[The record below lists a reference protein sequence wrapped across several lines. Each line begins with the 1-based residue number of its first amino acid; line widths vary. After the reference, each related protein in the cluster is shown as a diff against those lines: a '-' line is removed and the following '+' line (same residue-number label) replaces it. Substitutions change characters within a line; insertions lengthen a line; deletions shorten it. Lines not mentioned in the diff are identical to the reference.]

1 MIQEHGWDL
10 SRALNSF
17 FTAKCEQAGAD
28 MAAKAEAK
36 PDLPKKSVAEG
47 ARLEVDSVQLFFS
60 SSGGTLVHQSP

>member
-36 PDLPKKSVAEG
+36 QDLPKKSVAEG
-47 ARLEVDSVQLFFS
+47 ARLYVDSV
-60 SSGGTLVHQSP
+60 